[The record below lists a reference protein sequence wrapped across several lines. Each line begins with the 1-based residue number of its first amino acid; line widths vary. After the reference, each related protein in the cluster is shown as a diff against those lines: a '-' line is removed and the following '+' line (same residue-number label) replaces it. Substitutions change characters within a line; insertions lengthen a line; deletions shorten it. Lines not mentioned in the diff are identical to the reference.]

1 MSKNLEMQTVIF
13 QRMLQVFIFMTAT
26 ALCMSLGTDLGLL
39 TFAGTAKTAFFL
51 SFFYFVVL
59 VYMFVYCMFDSKKS

>member
-1 MSKNLEMQTVIF
+1 MSKNLEMQTAIF

-39 TFAGTAKTAFFL
+39 TFAGVAKTAFFYHFSTL
-51 SFFYFVVL
+51 
-59 VYMFVYCMFDSKKS
+59 